1 MKNLKKYS
9 FSLIELVVAIVIIG
23 IVVTAIPAVLTTS
36 GKTAEINLKE
46 KSFFNAYSLVTLLQ
60 SQYWDENNTKG
71 DNYYKVLTADNG
83 DSELMCERTGVI
95 EVNNS
100 SGAVCATDD
109 NKTSALGVDS
119 DEDPNDESTFD
130 DIDDFNNY
138 STEINDFNISV
149 RVKYWDDSG
158 DYTGKRIYLTEKDT
172 PVSGTNLKN
181 VEIIVK
187 SKSNPDE
194 TIAVLKYFTSNI
206 GMVKIE
212 RRNE

>member
-130 DIDDFNNY
+130 DIDDFDGKEDSGIQFY
-138 STEINDFNISV
+138 SINSNIEY
-149 RVKYWDDSG
+149 VKYEGDNPSYKRGENLYTSG
-158 DYTGKRIYLTEKDT
+158 
-172 PVSGTNLKN
+172 
-181 VEIIVK
+181 
-187 SKSNPDE
+187 
-194 TIAVLKYFTSNI
+194 TSNI
-206 GMVKIE
+206 KRIIIDVNKNSFILNFFLVIFMCLLFSFH
-212 RRNE
+212 